1 MAALQYLLWLTTRP
15 YLRPERAAALLEQF
29 GSAEAAYFA
38 DPSEYDL
45 LGLPGGLKNALR
57 DKNLDRTEQILA
69 DCDRQG
75 IWLLTCQDA
84 AYPERLLQIGD
95 YPLVLYGRGRQFRF
109 DEELA
114 IGMVGARKCTPYG
127 QAMAGRLGLEL
138 ARAGALVVSGIA
150 QGIDTASLRG
160 ALQGGGQVVS
170 VLGNGVDVV
179 YPAQNQWLYEDVAA
193 AGALIS
199 EFPPGTGVEG
209 WHFPVRNRIISGL
222 SLGVVAV
229 EASEER
235 SGTLVTARRA
245 LDQSRDVFAV
255 PGPADA
261 PMSAGTNSLISKGEA
276 KLVRS
281 ARDILAEYEARF
293 PHKLH
298 GSVPLTWEEAAQR
311 LSAAPDAARE
321 PEAAPAEEAAQGLPA
336 APRSALDAMGDEQRE
351 IFWLLSE
358 HTLVPDE
365 IVGRTEIPARRV
377 NTALTLLQAGGYI
390 KELPGKRFTAA
401 VRFAED

>member
-1 MAALQYLLWLTTRP
+1 MGGLAVDSESNEGGAAGWRHCSTC
-15 YLRPERAAALLEQF
+15 F
-29 GSAEAAYFA
+29 G
-38 DPSEYDL
+38 SEYDL
-45 LGLPGGLKNALR
+45 LGLPGGLKKALR

-261 PMSAGTNSLISKGEA
+261 PMSAGTNSLISRGEA

-298 GSVPLTWEEAAQR
+298 GSVPLTREEAAQR